1 MGRSD
6 RDALPLLEDKLAA
19 IVGEDLAGSLI
30 RAAMQRGEWGLD
42 MQLAINDGLE
52 RLDGE
57 RRERA
62 LGLIDSLLAEGRE
75 KIARDSH

>member
-1 MGRSD
+1 MSD
-6 RDALPLLEDKLAA
+6 GEKLPQLEDKLAA

-30 RAAMQRGEWGLD
+30 RAAMKRGEWGLD

-52 RLDGE
+52 RLEPE

-62 LGLIDSLLAEGRE
+62 VRLIDDLLAEGRD
-75 KIARDSH
+75 KIARSGH